1 MQITLYH
8 NKNCSKSRMCKKLLE
23 DNKIEFEVID
33 YLKNPLTKTDIRKI
47 LNNLD
52 EDLSEI
58 LRDNKFKNQKI
69 SVSKLADIIFKNP
82 NLMQRPI
89 VFLKKFYICRP
100 PEKIFKILDR
110 HN

>member
-23 DNKIEFEVID
+23 DNKIEFKVID
-33 YLKNPLTKTDIRKI
+33 YLKNRLTKTEIKKI

-52 EDLSEI
+52 QDLYEI
-58 LRDNKFKNQKI
+58 LRDNKLKNQKI
-69 SVSKLADIIFKNP
+69 SASKLVDIIFKNP

-100 PEKIFKILDR
+100 PEKIFEIL
-110 HN
+110 NKLN

>member
-1 MQITLYH
+1 MQIVLYH

-23 DNKIEFEVID
+23 DKKIEFEIID
-33 YLKNPLTKTDIRKI
+33 YINKPLTKPDIWKI
-47 LNNLD
+47 LNNLN
-52 EDLSEI
+52 EDLCEI
-58 LRDNKFKNQKI
+58 LRENKFKNQKI
-69 SVSKLADIIFKNP
+69 SASKLADIIFKNP

-100 PEKIFKILDR
+100 PEKIFEILDR

>member
-1 MQITLYH
+1 MQIVLYH

-23 DNKIEFEVID
+23 DNKIEFKVID
-33 YLKNPLTKTDIRKI
+33 YLKNRLTKTEIKKI

-52 EDLSEI
+52 QDLYEI
-58 LRDNKFKNQKI
+58 LRDNKLKNQKI
-69 SVSKLADIIFKNP
+69 SASKLVDIIFKNP

-100 PEKIFKILDR
+100 PEKIFEIL
-110 HN
+110 NKLN